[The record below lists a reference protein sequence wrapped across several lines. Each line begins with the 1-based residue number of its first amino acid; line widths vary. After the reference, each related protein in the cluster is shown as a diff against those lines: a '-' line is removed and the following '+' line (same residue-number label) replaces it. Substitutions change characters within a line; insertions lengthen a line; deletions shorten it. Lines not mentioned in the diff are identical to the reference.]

1 MGWWSVDKRATAGR
15 IRKRL
20 EQRLATFLGCETL
33 DLAPLKL
40 GSLIHTLFLLEGD
53 TEVLPGFNTAMG
65 AVLQLLGRELV
76 WENTEPKAEE
86 TETPKVV
93 IN

>member
-1 MGWWSVDKRATAGR
+1 MDKRAAAGR

-20 EQRLATFLGCETL
+20 EQRLATFLGCETQ

-40 GSLIHTLFLLEGD
+40 GALIHTLFLLEGD

-65 AVLQLLGRELV
+65 AVLQLLGRELL
-76 WENTEPKAEE
+76 WENVEPKAEE
-86 TETPKVV
+86 AETPKPEV

>member
-1 MGWWSVDKRATAGR
+1 MTDKRAVAVR

-20 EQRLATFLGCETL
+20 EQRLANFLGCETQ

-65 AVLQLLGRELV
+65 ELV
-76 WENTEPKAEE
+76 WENTETKAEE
-86 TETPKVV
+86 TEAKPEV

>member
-1 MGWWSVDKRATAGR
+1 MAGR

-20 EQRLATFLGCETL
+20 EQRLAAFLGCETQ
-33 DLAPLKL
+33 DLAQLKL

-53 TEVLPGFNTAMG
+53 TEVLPGFNTAG

-76 WENTEPKAEE
+76 WENTEPKAEVAE
-86 TETPKVV
+86 MKPEA

>member
-1 MGWWSVDKRATAGR
+1 MAGR

-20 EQRLATFLGCETL
+20 AQRLATFLGCETQ
-33 DLAPLKL
+33 DLASLKL

-53 TEVLPGFNTAMG
+53 TEVLPGFNTAMA
-65 AVLQLLGRELV
+65 AVLQLLGRELL
-76 WENTEPKAEE
+76 W
-86 TETPKVV
+86 ETPKTEEAETKPEV